1 MLSTVL
7 CRQEDEQDK
16 ISARLTD
23 IRSIVIQTLAQKH
36 RYIETLFTQTFEAF
50 DEEGTYNFSL
60 FYMLIVKML
69 VNTSG
74 QKEKKLHTYTFPLLI
89 GHTHFN
95 DLSQIFLCYRLLIS
109 SRVLFLM
116 VPIIYHIHVPHIG

>member
-69 VNTSG
+69 VNTNG
-74 QKEKKLHTYTFPLLI
+74 
-89 GHTHFN
+89 
-95 DLSQIFLCYRLLIS
+95 
-109 SRVLFLM
+109 
-116 VPIIYHIHVPHIG
+116 